1 MDIDKNKYDEFKHI
15 LSGCR
20 TILDAYYFGFLYNK
34 HNVEMKGL
42 VGSMINGKR
51 YEQVI
56 DLKTMSSTL
65 ETLNN
70 CVYREDA
77 EEIIETKKT
86 LDTTQ
91 LRTLM
96 RMAKNKQSRP
106 INRPRIDPPAEKKI
120 LVTKNCPHC
129 LRECK
134 TDVNVEYTICGYSD
148 QHVGYDLQG
157 CTKDWCF
164 KCGKMLC
171 FSWGQDE
178 LFLPMNRYH
187 DDECCKLHAK
197 ENFKQY
203 LEEYCHCSNN
213 NVCRIK

>member
-1 MDIDKNKYDEFKHI
+1 MDIDKNKYDEFEQI

-20 TILDAYYFGFLYNK
+20 TILDAYYFGEIYNK
-34 HNVEMKGL
+34 YNAEMKSL
-42 VGSMINGKR
+42 VSSMINGKR

-77 EEIIETKKT
+77 EEII
-86 LDTTQ
+86 
-91 LRTLM
+91 
-96 RMAKNKQSRP
+96 AKNKQMRP
-106 INRPRIDPPAEKKI
+106 VNKPKVDPPVEKKI
-120 LVTKNCPHC
+120 CVTKNCPHC
-129 LRECK
+129 SRECK
-134 TDVNVEYTICGYSD
+134 NDINVEYTICGYND
-148 QHVGYDLQG
+148 PHVGYDLQG

-171 FSWGQDE
+171 KSWGSDE

-187 DDECCKLHAK
+187 NSECCKIHAK
-197 ENFKQY
+197 ENSKQY
-203 LEEYCHCSNN
+203 LEEYCQCVND
-213 NVCRIK
+213 NVLRKN

>member
-1 MDIDKNKYDEFKHI
+1 MDIDKNKYDEFKQI

-20 TILDAYYFGFLYNK
+20 TILDAYYFGEIYNK
-34 HNVEMKGL
+34 YNAEMKSL
-42 VGSMINGKR
+42 VSSMINGKR

-96 RMAKNKQSRP
+96 RIAKNKQMRP
-106 INRPRIDPPAEKKI
+106 VNKPKIDPPVEKKI
-120 LVTKNCPHC
+120 CVTKNCPHC
-129 LRECK
+129 SRECK
-134 TDVNVEYTICGYSD
+134 NDINVEYTICGYND
-148 QHVGYDLQG
+148 PHVGYDLQG

-171 FSWGQDE
+171 KSWGPDE

-187 DDECCKLHAK
+187 NSECCKIHAK
-197 ENFKQY
+197 ENSKQY
-203 LEEYCHCSNN
+203 LEEYCQCSND
-213 NVCRIK
+213 NVSRKN